1 MDVTFG
7 IIHLRLV
14 NEGYQNTAPLKGMIH
29 LLVTEQVSTEGGRW
43 LCLHR
48 RVLITDS
55 ASELGSDVGGRVV
68 FARPTRY
75 EGQTGP
81 FFAR

>member
-1 MDVTFG
+1 
-7 IIHLRLV
+7 
-14 NEGYQNTAPLKGMIH
+14 MIH

-48 RVLITDS
+48 RTLITDS
-55 ASELGSDVGGRVV
+55 ASELVSDVSGRAP

-75 EGQTGP
+75 EGQTGL